1 MAQSIVTKTLSA
13 SDKNAETFAANIN
26 EHMQACNVYGTKHDT
41 LSLKEYKIWLK
52 KYDAKMFSN
61 VYEGNRIWRDDHS
74 VILSLGKMDI
84 DTAKTFTEAQEKLVS
99 LGKTSRE
106 NSYSGASKLI
116 KSYLDNT
123 GKFAPKKDK
132 APVNEGEGEG
142 DEGDENVETSD
153 KKDKRS
159 AASIASNFMQI
170 ATEAQATTSEIL
182 AEFAK
187 LVEAEYASNAPAKKK
202 AA

>member
-13 SDKNAETFAANIN
+13 SDKNADTFAAKIT

-52 KYDAKMFSN
+52 KYDAKMYSN

-84 DTAKTFTEAQEKLVS
+84 DTAKTFTDAQEKLVS

-116 KSYLDNT
+116 KSYLENT

-132 APVNEGEGEG
+132 APEGGKGDEG
-142 DEGDENVETSD
+142 EGDENVETSD